1 MEKETVSVEIS
12 KDLYERIERY
22 IKENGGFSS
31 VREFIEF
38 VVNEVLE
45 GEEEG
50 GYSSEEEEEIKERLR
65 SLGYL

>member
-1 MEKETVSVEIS
+1 MGKETVSVEIS
-12 KDLYERIERY
+12 KELYDKIERY

-38 VVNEVLE
+38 IVNEVLE
-45 GEEEG
+45 SEEEG

>member
-50 GYSSEEEEEIKERLR
+50 GYSSEEEIKERLR